1 MRNSSYHRH
10 LLRISHPTPPPTSPN
25 HLSCLFSFVFV
36 FRGAQNKK
44 TEDEKK
50 TYTTDDWGG
59 WVGGG
64 SLSGTFRP
72 TTHSTPKKFVFY
84 LGDFFL
90 FFVFIDLCFFVP
102 VAWVNRP
109 TDGSFGHWVFSGT

>member
-10 LLRISHPTPPPTSPN
+10 LLRISHPTPHRPPPIV
-25 HLSCLFSFVFV
+25 CRVCFFLFFV

-44 TEDEKK
+44 TKNRKK

-72 TTHSTPKKFVFY
+72 TTHSIPKKFLFY
-84 LGDFFL
+84 LGDIFF
-90 FFVFIDLCFFVP
+90 I
-102 VAWVNRP
+102 
-109 TDGSFGHWVFSGT
+109 

>member
-90 FFVFIDLCFFVP
+90 SSLIC
-102 VAWVNRP
+102 
-109 TDGSFGHWVFSGT
+109 VFSSPLHG